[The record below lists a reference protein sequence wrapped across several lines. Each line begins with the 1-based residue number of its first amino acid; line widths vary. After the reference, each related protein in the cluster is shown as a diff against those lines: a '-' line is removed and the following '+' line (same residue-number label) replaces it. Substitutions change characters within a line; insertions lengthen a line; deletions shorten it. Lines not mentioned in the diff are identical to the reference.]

1 MVKVTQ
7 PNPKKAKTQTQ
18 KAKTPTPTQPHP
30 SSPFPNAT
38 TAMAAAHRVLFL
50 LALSLAALAPA
61 RAHNITAIL
70 DGYSEYSLY
79 NSFLSQTKV
88 CDEVNSRSTVTCL
101 VLTNGAM
108 SSLVSNLSLAD
119 VKNALRLLTLLD
131 YYDPKKLHSLHGG
144 SELTT
149 TLYQTTG
156 DASGD
161 MGHVNITNLRGGK
174 VGFASAEPG
183 SKFQATYTKSVK
195 EEPYNLSVLEV
206 SDPITFPGLF
216 SAPSAASSNL
226 TALLEKAGCK
236 RFAALIV
243 SSGVIKS
250 YQAAMD
256 KGLTLFAPNDEAFRA
271 KGLPDL
277 SKLTAA
283 DLVTLLEYHAL
294 PQYAP
299 KASLKTMKG
308 GIPTLASTGKGKY
321 DLSVVAK
328 GDDVSMDTGMDKSR
342 VASTVL
348 DDMPVTVHTVDSVL
362 LPPELFGGAP
372 SPAPGASADTPASA
386 PAPETSA
393 PAPSPKHGK
402 KEKKKG
408 KSHSPP
414 APPADSPDL
423 SPADAPE
430 GDQADKADDKN
441 DGAPAVGTSFA
452 AMVAAVALVGATLL

>member
-1 MVKVTQ
+1 
-7 PNPKKAKTQTQ
+7 
-18 KAKTPTPTQPHP
+18 
-30 SSPFPNAT
+30 
-38 TAMAAAHRVLFL
+38 MAAAYRRLLFL
-50 LALSLAALAPA
+50 LALSLAAVSAA

-70 DGYSEYSLY
+70 EGYSEYSLY
-79 NSFLSQTKV
+79 NSYLSQTKV
-88 CDEVNSRSTVTCL
+88 CDEINSRSTVTSL

-174 VGFASAEPG
+174 VGFASAQPG
-183 SKFQATYTKSVK
+183 AKFQATYTKSVK

-216 SAPSAASSNL
+216 TAASAASTNL

-243 SSGVIKS
+243 SSGVIKT

-256 KGLTLFAPNDEAFRA
+256 KGLTLFAPTDDAFHA

-277 SKLTAA
+277 TKLTAA

-299 KASLKTMKG
+299 KASLKTIRG

-321 DLSVVAK
+321 DLSVVAR

-348 DDMPVTVHTVDSVL
+348 DDTPVAVHTVDSVL
-362 LPPELFGGAP
+362 LPRELFGGAP
-372 SPAPGASADTPASA
+372 SPAPAGAAADTPASA
-386 PAPETSA
+386 PAPEAASA
-393 PAPSPKHGK
+393 PAPAPKQH
-402 KEKKKG
+402 EKKKPKG

-414 APPADSPDL
+414 APPADSPDMA
-423 SPADAPE
+423 PADAPE
-430 GDQADKADDKN
+430 GDEADKADDKS
-441 DGAPAVGTSFA
+441 GAVAVGTSFA
-452 AMVAAVALVGATLL
+452 AMVASVAALVGASLL

>member
-1 MVKVTQ
+1 
-7 PNPKKAKTQTQ
+7 
-18 KAKTPTPTQPHP
+18 
-30 SSPFPNAT
+30 
-38 TAMAAAHRVLFL
+38 MAAAYRLLFL
-50 LALSLAALAPA
+50 LAVFFAAVSAA

-70 DGYSEYSLY
+70 EGYSEDSLY
-79 NSFLSQTKV
+79 NSYLSQTKV
-88 CDEVNSRSTVTCL
+88 CDEINGRSTVTSL

-174 VGFASAEPG
+174 VGFASAQPG
-183 SKFQATYTKSVK
+183 ARFQATYTKSVK

-216 SAPSAASSNL
+216 TAASAASTNL

-236 RFAALIV
+236 RFAALVV
-243 SSGVIKS
+243 SSGVIKT

-256 KGLTLFAPNDEAFRA
+256 KALTLFAPTDDAFHA

-277 SKLTAA
+277 AKLTAA

-299 KASLKTMKG
+299 KASLKTIRG

-321 DLSVVAK
+321 DLSVVAR

-348 DDMPVTVHTVDSVL
+348 DDTPVAVHTVDSVL

-372 SPAPGASADTPASA
+372 SPAPAGASADTPASA
-386 PAPETSA
+386 PAPEAASA
-393 PAPSPKHGK
+393 PAPAPTKQH
-402 KEKKKG
+402 EKKKPKG

-414 APPADSPDL
+414 APPADSPDMA
-423 SPADAPE
+423 PADAPD
-430 GDQADKADDKN
+430 GDEADKAGDKS
-441 DGAPAVGTSFA
+441 GAVATGMSFA
-452 AMVAAVALVGATLL
+452 AMVASVAALVGASLL

>member
-1 MVKVTQ
+1 
-7 PNPKKAKTQTQ
+7 
-18 KAKTPTPTQPHP
+18 
-30 SSPFPNAT
+30 
-38 TAMAAAHRVLFL
+38 MAAPHRLLFL
-50 LALSLAALAPA
+50 LALSLAAVSAA
-61 RAHNITAIL
+61 HAHNITAIL

-88 CDEVNSRSTVTCL
+88 CDEINGRSTVTCL

-174 VGFASAEPG
+174 VAFASAEPG

-216 SAPSAASSNL
+216 TSPSAASSNL

-243 SSGVIKS
+243 SSGVIRT
-250 YQAAMD
+250 YQADMD
-256 KGLTLFAPNDEAFRA
+256 RGLTLFAPTDEAFRA

-277 SKLTAA
+277 NKLTAA

-321 DLSVVAK
+321 DLSVDAK

-348 DDMPVTVHTVDSVL
+348 DDTPVTVHTVNSVL
-362 LPPELFGGAP
+362 LPRELFGGAP
-372 SPAPGASADTPASA
+372 SASPGAGADTPTSA
-386 PAPETSA
+386 PAPKTSA
-393 PAPSPKHGK
+393 PAPSPTH
-402 KEKKKG
+402 EKKKKKG
-408 KSHSPP
+408 RSHSPP
-414 APPADSPDL
+414 APPADSPD
-423 SPADAPE
+423 SPHRDPADAPPP
-430 GDQADKADDKN
+430 GN
-441 DGAPAVGTSFA
+441 NNGATAVTMSFA
-452 AMVAAVALVGATLL
+452 SMVTLVALVGASLF

>member
-1 MVKVTQ
+1 M
-7 PNPKKAKTQTQ
+7 
-18 KAKTPTPTQPHP
+18 
-30 SSPFPNAT
+30 S
-38 TAMAAAHRVLFL
+38 
-50 LALSLAALAPA
+50 SLAA
-61 RAHNITAIL
+61 
-70 DGYSEYSLY
+70 
-79 NSFLSQTKV
+79 
-88 CDEVNSRSTVTCL
+88 
-101 VLTNGAM
+101 
-108 SSLVSNLSLAD
+108 NLSLAD

-216 SAPSAASSNL
+216 TSPSAASTNL
-226 TALLEKAGCK
+226 TALLDKAGCK
-236 RFAALIV
+236 RFARLIV
-243 SSGVIKS
+243 SSGVVKT

-256 KGLTLFAPNDEAFRA
+256 KGLTLFAPTDDAFQA

-277 SKLTAA
+277 GKLTGA
-283 DLVTLLEYHAL
+283 DLVALLEYHALPQYAPKASLKTMKGGIPTLASTGKGKYDLSVVAKGDDLTGADLVALLEYHAL

-348 DDMPVTVHTVDSVL
+348 DDTPVTVHTVDSVL
-362 LPPELFGGAP
+362 LPPELFGGSLA
-372 SPAPGASADTPASA
+372 
-386 PAPETSA
+386 
-393 PAPSPKHGK
+393 
-402 KEKKKG
+402 
-408 KSHSPP
+408 
-414 APPADSPDL
+414 
-423 SPADAPE
+423 
-430 GDQADKADDKN
+430 
-441 DGAPAVGTSFA
+441 
-452 AMVAAVALVGATLL
+452 

>member
-1 MVKVTQ
+1 
-7 PNPKKAKTQTQ
+7 
-18 KAKTPTPTQPHP
+18 
-30 SSPFPNAT
+30 
-38 TAMAAAHRVLFL
+38 MAAPRPLLFL
-50 LALSLAALAPA
+50 LALSLAFAATCC
-61 RAHNITAIL
+61 AHNITGIL
-70 DGYSEYSLY
+70 DGFSEYSLY
-79 NSFLSQTKV
+79 NSYLSQTKV
-88 CDEVNSRSTVTCL
+88 CDEINSRSTVTCL

-119 VKNALRLLTLLD
+119 IKNALRLLTLLD

-174 VGFASAEPG
+174 VGFASAAPG
-183 SKFQATYTKSVK
+183 SKLQSTYTKSVK

-216 SAPSAASSNL
+216 SSPSAASSNL

-236 RFAALIV
+236 QFARLIV
-243 SSGVIKS
+243 SSGVIKT

-256 KGLTLFAPNDEAFRA
+256 KGLTLFAPNDDAFQA

-277 SKLTAA
+277 SKLTSAN
-283 DLVTLLEYHAL
+283 LVTLLEYHAL

-308 GIPTLASTGKGKY
+308 GIPTLASTGSGKY
-321 DLSVVAK
+321 DLSVVTK
-328 GDDVSMDTGMDKSR
+328 GDDVSMATGMDKSR

-348 DDMPVTVHTVDSVL
+348 DDTPVAVHTVDSVL

-372 SPAPGASADTPASA
+372 SPAPGASADAPASA
-386 PAPETSA
+386 PTPEASA
-393 PAPSPKHGK
+393 PAPSPKAGK
-402 KEKKKG
+402 KKNKG
-408 KSHSPP
+408 KSPSHSPP
-414 APPADSPDL
+414 APPADSPDMA
-423 SPADAPE
+423 PADAPD
-430 GDQADKADDKN
+430 GDEEADKVHDKKN
-441 DGAPAVGTSFA
+441 GAAALAVSFA
-452 AMVAAVALVGATLL
+452 AVIASVALVGASFL

>member
-1 MVKVTQ
+1 
-7 PNPKKAKTQTQ
+7 
-18 KAKTPTPTQPHP
+18 
-30 SSPFPNAT
+30 
-38 TAMAAAHRVLFL
+38 MAAAARRLLLL
-50 LALSLAALAPA
+50 LAVSLAALAAA
-61 RAHNITAIL
+61 RAHNITDIL

-79 NSFLSQTKV
+79 NNYLSQTKV
-88 CDEVNSRSTVTCL
+88 CDEINGRSTVTCL

-108 SSLVSNLSLAD
+108 SSLVANLSLAD

-216 SAPSAASSNL
+216 TSPSAASTNL

-236 RFAALIV
+236 RFARLIV
-243 SSGVIKS
+243 SSGVVKT

-256 KGLTLFAPNDEAFRA
+256 KGLTLFAPTDDAFQA

-277 SKLTAA
+277 GKLTSA
-283 DLVTLLEYHAL
+283 DLVALLEYHAL

-348 DDMPVTVHTVDSVL
+348 DDTPVTVHTVDSVL

-372 SPAPGASADTPASA
+372 SPAPGASVDAPASA
-386 PAPETSA
+386 PAPETSSA
-393 PAPSPKHGK
+393 PAPSPKTDKTKPKH
-402 KEKKKG
+402 
-408 KSHSPP
+408 KSPAHSPP
-414 APPADSPDL
+414 APPADTPDTAPAESPD
-423 SPADAPE
+423 
-430 GDQADKADDKN
+430 GDEEADKADNKN
-441 DGAPAVGTSFA
+441 GATAVGMGIA
-452 AMVAAVALVGATLL
+452 AMVASVALVGATLL

>member
-1 MVKVTQ
+1 
-7 PNPKKAKTQTQ
+7 
-18 KAKTPTPTQPHP
+18 
-30 SSPFPNAT
+30 
-38 TAMAAAHRVLFL
+38 MAAAARRLLLL
-50 LALSLAALAPA
+50 LAVSLAALAAA
-61 RAHNITAIL
+61 RAHNILDIL

-79 NSFLSQTKV
+79 NSYLSQTKV
-88 CDEVNSRSTVTCL
+88 CDEINSRSTVTCL

-119 VKNALRLLTLLD
+119 IKNALRLLTLLD

-161 MGHVNITNLRGGK
+161 MGHVNITNLRGGE

-183 SKFQATYTKSVK
+183 SKFQATYTKSIR

-216 SAPSAASSNL
+216 TSPSAASTNV
-226 TALLEKAGCK
+226 TALFEKGGCK
-236 RFAALIV
+236 HFARLIV
-243 SSGVIKS
+243 SSGVVRT

-256 KGLTLFAPNDEAFRA
+256 RGLTLFAPTEDAFQA

-277 SKLTAA
+277 GKLTSA
-283 DLVTLLEYHAL
+283 DLVGLLEYQAL
-294 PQYAP
+294 AQYAP

-308 GIPTLASTGKGKY
+308 GIPTLASTARGVRPLRGCH
-321 DLSVVAK
+321 

-348 DDMPVTVHTVDSVL
+348 DDTPVTVHTWDSVL
-362 LPPELFGGAP
+362 LPPKIFGRRPLPSHPGDSSNAPDPDQHQELHP
-372 SPAPGASADTPASA
+372 SRRPRLSLTKRKPKPKSPSAFPTPRRPDDTPDTA
-386 PAPETSA
+386 PAES
-393 PAPSPKHGK
+393 
-402 KEKKKG
+402 
-408 KSHSPP
+408 
-414 APPADSPDL
+414 
-423 SPADAPE
+423 PE
-430 GDQADKADDKN
+430 GDEEADKPADKN
-441 DGAPAVGTSFA
+441 GATAVGMSIA
-452 AMVAAVALVGATLL
+452 AMVASVALVGASLF

>member
-1 MVKVTQ
+1 M
-7 PNPKKAKTQTQ
+7 A
-18 KAKTPTPTQPHP
+18 
-30 SSPFPNAT
+30 
-38 TAMAAAHRVLFL
+38 AAAHRLLFL
-50 LALSLAALAPA
+50 LALSLAAVASTC
-61 RAHNITAIL
+61 AHNITAIL
-70 DGYSEYSLY
+70 DDYSEYSLY
-79 NSFLSQTKV
+79 NSYLSQTKV
-88 CDEVNSRSTVTCL
+88 CDEINSRSTVTSL

-174 VGFASAEPG
+174 VGFASAQPG
-183 SKFQATYTKSVK
+183 AKFQATYTKSVK

-216 SAPSAASSNL
+216 SSPSAASSNL

-243 SSGVIKS
+243 SSGVIKT

-256 KGLTLFAPNDEAFRA
+256 KGLTLFAPNDDAFHA

-299 KASLKTMKG
+299 KASLKTIKG

-328 GDDVSMDTGMDKSR
+328 GDDVSMDTGMDRSR

-348 DDMPVTVHTVDSVL
+348 DDTPVAVHTVDSVL
-362 LPPELFGGAP
+362 LPRELFDGAP
-372 SPAPGASADTPASA
+372 SPAPAGEPAADTPAAA
-386 PAPETSA
+386 PAPEASAPA
-393 PAPSPKHGK
+393 PAPSPKHDK
-402 KEKKKG
+402 KRKPKA

-414 APPADSPDL
+414 AADSPDMA
-423 SPADAPE
+423 PADAPGE
-430 GDQADKADDKN
+430 DDEPSDKAQDKN
-441 DGAPAVGTSFA
+441 GATAVGMSFA
-452 AMVAAVALVGATLL
+452 AMAASVAALVGASLL

>member
-1 MVKVTQ
+1 
-7 PNPKKAKTQTQ
+7 
-18 KAKTPTPTQPHP
+18 
-30 SSPFPNAT
+30 
-38 TAMAAAHRVLFL
+38 MAAAHRLLFL
-50 LALSLAALAPA
+50 LALSLAAVAST

-79 NSFLSQTKV
+79 NSYLSQTKV
-88 CDEVNSRSTVTCL
+88 CDEINSRSTVTSL

-131 YYDPKKLHSLHGG
+131 YYAPKKLHSLHGG

-174 VGFASAEPG
+174 VGFASAQPG
-183 SKFQATYTKSVK
+183 AKFQATYTKSVK

-216 SAPSAASSNL
+216 SSPSAASTNL

-236 RFAALIV
+236 RFAALIA
-243 SSGVIKS
+243 SSGVIKT

-256 KGLTLFAPNDEAFRA
+256 KGLTLFAPNDDAFHA

-299 KASLKTMKG
+299 KASLKTIKG
-308 GIPTLASTGKGKY
+308 GIPTLASTGSGKY

-328 GDDVSMDTGMDKSR
+328 GDDVSMDTSTAGTMVTLR
-342 VASTVL
+342 VGLPVRDAS
-348 DDMPVTVHTVDSVL
+348 S
-362 LPPELFGGAP
+362 
-372 SPAPGASADTPASA
+372 
-386 PAPETSA
+386 
-393 PAPSPKHGK
+393 
-402 KEKKKG
+402 
-408 KSHSPP
+408 
-414 APPADSPDL
+414 DL
-423 SPADAPE
+423 V
-430 GDQADKADDKN
+430 
-441 DGAPAVGTSFA
+441 DGA
-452 AMVAAVALVGATLL
+452 ATPS

>member
-1 MVKVTQ
+1 
-7 PNPKKAKTQTQ
+7 
-18 KAKTPTPTQPHP
+18 
-30 SSPFPNAT
+30 
-38 TAMAAAHRVLFL
+38 MAAGRRLLVL
-50 LALSLAALAPA
+50 LAVSLAAVAA
-61 RAHNITAIL
+61 TRGHNITEIL

-79 NSFLSQTKV
+79 NNYLSQTKV
-88 CDEVNSRSTVTCL
+88 CDEINSRSTVTSL

-108 SSLVSNLSLAD
+108 SSLVANLSLAD

-161 MGHVNITNLRGGK
+161 MGHVNITSLRGGK

-183 SKFQATYTKSVK
+183 SKFQATYTKSIK

-216 SAPSAASSNL
+216 SSPSAASTNL

-236 RFAALIV
+236 HFARLIV
-243 SSGVIKS
+243 SSGVIKT

-256 KGLTLFAPNDEAFRA
+256 KGLTLFAPNDDAFQA

-277 SKLTAA
+277 SKLSSA
-283 DLVTLLEYHAL
+283 DLVALLEYHAL

-348 DDMPVTVHTVDSVL
+348 DDTPVTVHTVDSVL

-372 SPAPGASADTPASA
+372 SPAPGASADSPASA
-386 PAPETSA
+386 PAPETSSA
-393 PAPSPKHGK
+393 PAPSPKHDK
-402 KEKKKG
+402 KKPKG
-408 KSHSPP
+408 KSPAHSPP
-414 APPADSPDL
+414 APPADSPDNA
-423 SPADAPE
+423 PADAPDGE
-430 GDQADKADDKN
+430 GDEEADKADSKN
-441 DGAPAVGTSFA
+441 GATAVGMSIA
-452 AMVAAVALVGATLL
+452 AMVASVALVGASLL